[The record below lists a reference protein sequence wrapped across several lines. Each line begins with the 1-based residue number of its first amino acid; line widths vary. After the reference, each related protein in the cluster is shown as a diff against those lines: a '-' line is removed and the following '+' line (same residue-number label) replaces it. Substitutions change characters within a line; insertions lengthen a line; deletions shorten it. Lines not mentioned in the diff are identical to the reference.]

1 MTKATKEEFYGT
13 KKQIKVL
20 DVDVDNTGPQKQGAG
35 GSSAPPPP
43 KKDIL
48 SVCPFFRGAPE
59 MPFLKEVTKT
69 FMKTNIIYE
78 QN

>member
-1 MTKATKEEFYGT
+1 MTKATKEEFYSA

-20 DVDVDNTGPQKQGAG
+20 DVDVDNTSPPKQGAG
-35 GSSAPPPP
+35 GSSALSST
-43 KKDIL
+43 KKVFL
-48 SVCPFFRGAPE
+48 LVCPFFRGAPE

-78 QN
+78 

>member
-20 DVDVDNTGPQKQGAG
+20 DVDVDNTGPPKQGAG

-43 KKDIL
+43 KKRYF
-48 SVCPFFRGAPE
+48 VGVPFFSRSP
-59 MPFLKEVTKT
+59 
-69 FMKTNIIYE
+69 
-78 QN
+78 